1 MSNSTSSN
9 YELLAGINLG
19 APQII
24 NGKPIVDRNPF
35 APRPS
40 DAVTSDKSITI
51 TSISFQANG
60 GGTHDIL
67 ITSPDKENNTLGRI
81 EGFLVGQIMRDYDGY
96 FIYIQDDINGKEM
109 TRSISSDGMH
119 IRTCL
124 KETKKIARK
133 MILDAVG
140 QTESSLDPELSA
152 IWCSI

>member
-1 MSNSTSSN
+1 MT
-9 YELLAGINLG
+9 
-19 APQII
+19 
-24 NGKPIVDRNPF
+24 
-35 APRPS
+35 
-40 DAVTSDKSITI
+40 ITI

-67 ITSPDKENNTLGRI
+67 ITSPDKENNTLGPI
-81 EGFLVGQIMRDYDGY
+81 QGFFVGQIMRDYDGY

-109 TRSISSDGMH
+109 IRSISSDGMH

-124 KETKKIARK
+124 KETKKIVRE

-140 QTESSLDPELSA
+140 QNESSLDPELPA